1 MSEPRAINEDTV
13 RQVLFGAIEEIND
26 TLPDDRKLKKKPET
40 LLFGRGSGLDSLG
53 LVNLI
58 VAVEQRLGDELGL
71 ALTLAD
77 EKALSR
83 SSSPFR
89 SVDTLANYVLE
100 LVRQPGSG

>member
-1 MSEPRAINEDTV
+1 MSESRAVNQDDV
-13 RQVLFGAIEEIND
+13 RRILFDAIDEIND
-26 TLPDDRKLKKKPET
+26 TLPDDRKLKKQPET
-40 LLFGRGSGLDSLG
+40 RLFGRDSALDSLG

-58 VAVEQRLGDELGL
+58 VAFEQRLGDEFGL
-71 ALTLAD
+71 PLTLAD

-83 SSSPFR
+83 ESSPFR